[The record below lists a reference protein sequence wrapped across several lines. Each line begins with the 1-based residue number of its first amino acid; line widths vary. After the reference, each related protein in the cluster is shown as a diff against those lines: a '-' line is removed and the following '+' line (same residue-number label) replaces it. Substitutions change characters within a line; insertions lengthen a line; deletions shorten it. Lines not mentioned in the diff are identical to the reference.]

1 MLITSITM
9 AYDTIT
15 PEVLPTC
22 VNGVLRDNNLAV
34 LFASSERNQETET
47 SIWDFGSNAGTH
59 RINYCG
65 SILGGAA
72 CTNDDYILPKRQV
85 YTMEEEKLIL
95 DPSVMEVNAPY
106 CLDVFGARIWAMKDD
121 SDDVVFFELGE

>member
-1 MLITSITM
+1 MRTTSITM

-22 VNGVLRDNNLAV
+22 VNGVLIDNNLAV
-34 LFASSERNQETET
+34 LFASSERNEETRT
-47 SIWDFGSNAGTH
+47 SSWDFGSTAGTH
-59 RINYCG
+59 RIYYGG
-65 SILGGAA
+65 SILVGAA
-72 CTNDDYILPKRQV
+72 FTNDDYILPKRHV
-85 YTMEEEKLIL
+85 YTMEGEKLIL